1 MNKWETTPINE
12 RNKCLNLLYAAGYW
26 KKSISLHYSFFNAKL
41 INKKFYS
48 KFPSNTST
56 MTMCSYLS
64 ATDINIH
71 TLKYHKREKNRN
83 KTKTT
88 KYQLAI
94 PGSRERQIKS
104 FPMYISRK
112 NLHACYCV
120 LIWDGVTYINFEKSF
135 IWLIGSATTPSYLV
149 TLTERIAHQW

>member
-56 MTMCSYLS
+56 MTMCSYLR
-64 ATDINIH
+64 H
-71 TLKYHKREKNRN
+71 KYTYPEVSQKGKNRN